1 MQGSVRIEANGRAV
15 EAGSVSSGTGGGDLA
30 VAPAAAEA
38 VALQPLQPLRLH
50 PVRRTMGTIEEGE
63 AEAAGV
69 AGQQLLTGAGSGA
82 LGQEQHPPAADQQ
95 QQQQR
100 RYVQYAAGLTDSD
113 DEELGGMGS
122 GSAKAAAAAAVAA
135 GGGISSAMRRP
146 GTPQTPS
153 SLRRNSK
160 IALLSMLLLVFQG
173 TALSIMLRYSRA
185 RAGQAYLASV
195 SGESPN
201 PGCAGCCTVALC
213 SIAESLCRDGEGG
226 GGGAGGTPGGHT
238 AWGRCPLHGNPFAG
252 CWLLCRAIHNP
263 QPPFS
268 IPPALPPFLPLLAL
282 LFPCS
287 NFH

>member
-201 PGCAGCCTVALC
+201 PGCAGCCTVALS

-226 GGGAGGTPGGHT
+226 GGRGH
-238 AWGRCPLHGNPFAG
+238 AWRAYFLGPLSATRQPI
-252 CWLLCRAIHNP
+252 CRLLAALPCHS
-263 QPPFS
+263 QPPTALLDPPRPPSF
-268 IPPALPPFLPLLAL
+268 PALARPAL
-282 LFPCS
+282 SLQ
-287 NFH
+287 